1 MNWVVFAIVA
11 VTAIA
16 LEYFIDNYI
25 TDVYY
30 KGRGAPAQ
38 KCFFVLP
45 QIVVGILMI
54 IIFGVDFTAVEPVAF
69 LAFFGSGLIISVAN
83 IFFYKAFEID
93 DSTNVGIFVQSTPVF
108 YLIFGWLFLN
118 ETISPLQLVAFLI
131 VLSASALIILATRKK
146 SRRIKMRTA
155 FYILLFVIFEV
166 IGNVMFVKASSENLS
181 FLTEIGFVFIG
192 KGIGNGII
200 VLLKPK
206 WRRRY
211 RSIVKSSKKKV
222 LVPLSCSFIVNV
234 VAETTYRAALVLAPS
249 VALAS
254 VISDSAVPI
263 AVFFMGIVFT
273 LIWPKFGREKLDRK
287 SVIVHLVATI
297 LVVVGIILIQV

>member
-1 MNWVVFAIVA
+1 
-11 VTAIA
+11 
-16 LEYFIDNYI
+16 
-25 TDVYY
+25 
-30 KGRGAPAQ
+30 
-38 KCFFVLP
+38 
-45 QIVVGILMI
+45 MI
-54 IIFGVDFTAVEPVAF
+54 IIFGVDFAVAKPITF
-69 LAFFGSGLIISVAN
+69 LVLFGSGLVISVAN
-83 IFFYKAFEID
+83 IFFYRAFEID

-108 YLIFGWLFLN
+108 YLILGWLFLN
-118 ETISPLQLVAFLI
+118 ETISLLQLVAFLI
-131 VLSASALIILATRKK
+131 VLSASAIIILTARKK

-155 FYILLFVIFEV
+155 FFILLFVIFDV
-166 IGNVMFVKASSENLS
+166 IGNIMFVKVSSGNLN

-211 RSIVKSSKKKV
+211 RSVVKSSKRKV
-222 LVPLSCSFIVNV
+222 LVPLSCSFLVNI
-234 VAETTYRAALVLAPS
+234 VAESTYRAALVFAPS

-287 SVIVHLVATI
+287 SVIVHLIATI